1 MPFVATHHLKLKDLS
16 KLIKNLQLFLY
27 SDSEV
32 RRVFSPAPLLSHRS
46 ARKIKD
52 YIVRSK
58 LYSIEKKVGSS
69 RCGNPRCQVCTSIQ
83 VTDNFSLI
91 SH

>member
-1 MPFVATHHLKLKDLS
+1 MCHFFATYPKLKDLG

-32 RRVFSPAPLLSHRS
+32 RRVFSLAPIVSYRS

-52 YIVRSK
+52 YIVKPK
-58 LYSIEKKVGSS
+58 LYPIEKKVASS
-69 RCGNPRCQVCTSIQ
+69 KCGTRGVRYVQVYK
-83 VTDNFSLI
+83 
-91 SH
+91 